1 LLEKLTTYPALKH
14 VVKMWLQAGVIEK
27 ENFSSTEMGT
37 PQGGVISPLLMNV
50 ALHGMEHIISEG
62 FSKSHS
68 VEKPLLVRYADD
80 FVIFHSNIEVL
91 QKVIGK
97 VTQWLQEVGLNLSP
111 KKTRITHT
119 LTEYQQQVGFDFL
132 GFSVRQ
138 FQVGKTHTG
147 RNAQGNPL
155 GFKTIIKPSQEAIK
169 RHILKIKERLHKLRS
184 VSQEQLIKE
193 INPIIWGWA
202 AYYKTVLS
210 SRTFSRC
217 DKILWVQLMR
227 WTKVRHPKEGTQW
240 AVKKYWH
247 TGEKRTSVFSTPKG
261 AEIRT
266 HSKTAIQ
273 RHTKVRGQASP
284 YDGNLLY
291 WSQRLKTHP
300 LMHEIKAKLLQK
312 QKGKCRW
319 CELQFTDGDVLEID
333 HIDRD
338 HTHND
343 LSNKMLLHR
352 HCHDERHARC
362 VDADKINQLV
372 SAGINIK

>member
-1 LLEKLTTYPALKH
+1 
-14 VVKMWLQAGVIEK
+14 MWLQAGVIDK
-27 ENFSSTEMGT
+27 GNYSSTEMGT

-50 ALHGMEHIISEG
+50 ALHGMEQIISEG

-119 LTEYQQQVGFDFL
+119 LTEYQQHVGFDFL

-147 RNAQGNPL
+147 RNAQGKPL

-169 RHILKIKERLHKLRS
+169 RHILKIKERLRRLRS

-193 INPIIWGWA
+193 VNPIIWGWA

-210 SRTFSRC
+210 SRTFSTC

-227 WTKVRHPKEGTQW
+227 WTKARHPKEGTHQ

-247 TGEKRTSVFSTPKG
+247 AVEKRTSVFSAPKG

-273 RHTKVRGQASP
+273 
-284 YDGNLLY
+284 
-291 WSQRLKTHP
+291 
-300 LMHEIKAKLLQK
+300 KLSADAQVA
-312 QKGKCRW
+312 GW
-319 CELQFTDGDVLEID
+319 GELQVFQRVTPKIQQY
-333 HIDRD
+333 
-338 HTHND
+338 
-343 LSNKMLLHR
+343 LLHVCYHHYWQHGGR
-352 HCHDERHARC
+352 HDCM
-362 VDADKINQLV
+362 
-372 SAGINIK
+372 SG